1 MSLSLS
7 VIIPAY
13 CEEESLKNILP
24 QIYTECKEN
33 FEDFEILVIG
43 PKTPMDNTQEVVYAL
58 GTDKARYI
66 SRRGGDEYSFALRTG
81 IEEAKKERTLV
92 MDADGS
98 HKPVYITELCKNA
111 DYDLVIGSRYNTG
124 GDTKNNALLVFMS
137 KLLNF
142 IYKIFLGLKV
152 NDISD
157 SLRLYRTQ
165 QIKSLH
171 LTSLHFD
178 IMEEILIKLL
188 LKYPSMTVKEIPIVF
203 EKRIAG
209 KSKRSLIVF
218 MLAFLSTGAKLYRL
232 KRKYRKE
239 DTEL

>member
-1 MSLSLS
+1 MNFSLS

-24 QIYTECKEN
+24 QIYGECKEN
-33 FEDFEILVIG
+33 FENFEILVIG
-43 PKTPMDNTQEVVYAL
+43 PKTPMDKTQDVVYAL
-58 GTDKARYI
+58 GTDRARYI
-66 SRRGGDEYSFALRTG
+66 ARSGGDDYGFALRTG
-81 IEEAKKERTLV
+81 IEEAQKERILV

-98 HKPVYITELCKNA
+98 HAPAYITELCKNA
-111 DYDLVIGSRYNTG
+111 DYDLVIGSRYNSG
-124 GDTKNNALLVFMS
+124 GDTKNNLLLVSMS

-142 IYKIFLGLKV
+142 IYKICLGLKV

-157 SLRLYRTQ
+157 SLRLYRAEQ
-165 QIKSLH
+165 LKNLR
-171 LTSLHFD
+171 LKSLHFD

-209 KSKRSLIVF
+209 KSKRSLLVF

-239 DTEL
+239 NANL